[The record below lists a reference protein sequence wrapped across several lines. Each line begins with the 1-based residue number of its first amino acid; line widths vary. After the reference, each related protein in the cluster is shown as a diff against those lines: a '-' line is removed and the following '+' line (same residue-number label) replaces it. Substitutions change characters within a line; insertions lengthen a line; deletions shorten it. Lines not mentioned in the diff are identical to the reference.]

1 MAREG
6 DRQAH
11 IRAALDLDRLLNAPA
26 GLPAAVVQELAP
38 VVGRLE
44 VEVTL
49 AADVVGDAPG
59 EVLATI

>member
-6 DRQAH
+6 DGQAD
-11 IRAALDLDRLLNAPA
+11 IRPALDLDDLLNARA
-26 GLPAAVVQELAP
+26 GLPAAVVQKLAP
-38 VVGRLE
+38 VVGRLA

-59 EVLATI
+59 HVLATI

>member
-6 DRQAH
+6 DGQAD
-11 IRAALDLDRLLNAPA
+11 IRTALDLDRLLNAPA
-26 GLPAAVVQELAP
+26 GLPAAVVQELTP
-38 VVGRLE
+38 VVGRLA
-44 VEVTL
+44 VEVAL